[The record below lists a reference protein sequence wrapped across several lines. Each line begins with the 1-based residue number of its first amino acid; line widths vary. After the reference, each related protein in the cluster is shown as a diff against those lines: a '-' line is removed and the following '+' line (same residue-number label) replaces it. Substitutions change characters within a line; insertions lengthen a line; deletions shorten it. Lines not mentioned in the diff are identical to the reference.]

1 MQVLICEWGPEKNL
15 VKGKPLKQFGL
26 PKEGH
31 TVFFYDSSWFSTVKL
46 SILAAN
52 KNPSAYFCL
61 LRLLLAILVDTPS
74 CSTAIAI
81 LSAAAAAAASGR
93 AVSPAHG
100 GHAAG
105 GRAAPDPG
113 GVACGQVASTN
124 LCTRV
129 QSRSS
134 QLSCAR
140 APARCSPGSDTAV
153 CAARHLRARSSFLSA
168 PAADVEPMQTALLN
182 YAANFTHWKKTA
194 EARPACPQPSP
205 HPPAHAHRY

>member
-81 LSAAAAAAASGR
+81 LSAAAAAAALRQSRQPCPRWACRGWTCSSRPRRSRLR
-93 AVSPAHG
+93 AGCKHQS
-100 GHAAG
+100 
-105 GRAAPDPG
+105 
-113 GVACGQVASTN
+113 
-124 LCTRV
+124 L
-129 QSRSS
+129 QSRSIA
-134 QLSCAR
+134 LI
-140 APARCSPGSDTAV
+140 TAE
-153 CAARHLRARSSFLSA
+153 LRAGPR
-168 PAADVEPMQTALLN
+168 AL
-182 YAANFTHWKKTA
+182 
-194 EARPACPQPSP
+194 QPGV
-205 HPPAHAHRY
+205 